1 MSTDDP
7 SGPATKA
14 MMSGS
19 RHAGQVFI
27 AHGHDQ
33 IAGLHAGFKG
43 GTVVEWGSDQC
54 TSGIRRNGNAD
65 SRERALHFL
74 DEFVT
79 VPGGIQTV
87 YGSPAAST
95 IPWIAPSRSSS
106 RVSSRTNSDSRVWAT
121 STKPCDNSARWALL
135 ASAAGSRNTM
145 IAAGKKHQN
154 GGPTGSQSEVLPR
167 G

>member
-1 MSTDDP
+1 M
-7 SGPATKA
+7 
-14 MMSGS
+14 
-19 RHAGQVFI
+19 

-79 VPGGIQTV
+79 VPGGDPDGVRIARAFHHPLDGALSEFFPGEFSDEFRLQGLGDFHQTLRQLCPV
-87 YGSPAAST
+87 GSLGECRGQPQHND
-95 IPWIAPSRSSS
+95 R
-106 RVSSRTNSDSRVWAT
+106 
-121 STKPCDNSARWALL
+121 
-135 ASAAGSRNTM
+135 
-145 IAAGKKHQN
+145 AGKKHQN